1 MAAEENKA
9 LTRRV
14 IEEIFTEGNLDLAD
28 DLIAPDFVDH
38 DSAMPEEVHGIE
50 GFKELV
56 RMYRSAFPDLHVE
69 VEDQVAEG
77 DKVATRWTAS
87 GTHDG
92 ELAGI
97 PATGNWVE
105 ITGMEICRISGGR
118 IAEVCIISDAMGM
131 MQQLGAIPS
140 PEEQAQ
146 A

>member
-28 DLIAPDFVDH
+28 DLIAPDCVNH
-38 DSAMPEEVHGIE
+38 DPAMPEEVHGIE

-105 ITGMEICRISGGR
+105 ITGMEISRISGGK
-118 IAEVCIISDAMGM
+118 IAEVCINSDDMGM

>member
-1 MAAEENKA
+1 MSPEENKA

-14 IEEIFTEGNLDLAD
+14 LEEIFTEGNLDLAD

-50 GFKELV
+50 GFKEFV
-56 RMYRSAFPDLHVE
+56 GMYRSAFPDLHVE

-77 DKVATRWTAS
+77 DKVATRWRAS

-92 ELAGI
+92 EIAGV

-105 ITGMEICRISGGR
+105 ITGMEISRISGGK
-118 IAEVCIISDAMGM
+118 IAEIWDNYDVMGM
-131 MQQLGAIPS
+131 MQQIGAIPS
-140 PEEQAQ
+140 PEEA
-146 A
+146 

>member
-28 DLIAPDFVDH
+28 DLITPDCVNH
-38 DSAMPEEVHGIE
+38 DPAMSEEVHGIE

-56 RMYRSAFPDLHVE
+56 RMYRSAFPDLPVE

-105 ITGMEICRISGGR
+105 ITGMEISRISGGK
-118 IAEVCIISDAMGM
+118 IAEIWDNYDVMGM
-131 MQQLGAIPS
+131 MQQIGAIPS
-140 PEEQAQ
+140 PEEAQ

>member
-1 MAAEENKA
+1 MAAQENKA

-14 IEEIFTEGNLDLAD
+14 LEEIFT
-28 DLIAPDFVDH
+28 IAPDFVDH

-50 GFKELV
+50 GFKDFV
-56 RMYRSAFPDLHVE
+56 RMFRSAFPDLHVE
-69 VEDQVAEG
+69 VQDQVAEG

-87 GTHDG
+87 GTHEG

-105 ITGMEICRISGGR
+105 ITGMEISRISGGK
-118 IAEVCIISDAMGM
+118 IAEIWDNYDVMGM
-131 MQQLGAIPS
+131 MQQIGAIPS
-140 PEEQAQ
+140 PEEAQ

>member
-1 MAAEENKA
+1 M
-9 LTRRV
+9 L
-14 IEEIFTEGNLDLAD
+14 EEIFTEGNLDLAD

-50 GFKELV
+50 GFKDFV
-56 RMYRSAFPDLHVE
+56 RMFRSAFPDLHVE
-69 VEDQVAEG
+69 VQDQVAEG

-87 GTHDG
+87 GTHEG

-105 ITGMEICRISGGR
+105 ITGMEISRISGGK
-118 IAEVCIISDAMGM
+118 IAEIWDNYDVMGM
-131 MQQLGAIPS
+131 MQQIGAIPS
-140 PEEQAQ
+140 PEEAQ